1 MLRGVSLL
9 SFETISAYLP
19 AMPQFKFVAR
29 STKGGLVDGVLESPD
44 RASALREVEKTRGF
58 PIRVEPLGAAGAGNA
73 VGDAK
78 TGPAPSGAS
87 LAAAQAVQVMSYGQ
101 QHLFTEQLAL
111 LLGAG
116 MTLDEALSIL
126 VRRMKHPRLHGLAKG
141 LHQALVEGRSLSQ
154 ALRDYPKIFSPLYV
168 NMVAA
173 GEASGTLSDILKRLV
188 HYLAEVKNLRDRVQ
202 QALVYPAVL
211 VVVGILMVTVF
222 MTVMVPKL
230 LKFFTDTNQELPGA
244 TKLLMSVHSAFSHY
258 WWAGLLGAFG
268 ITALSRSWMATEQGA
283 RQWDAL
289 TWKIP
294 LYSSVIRH
302 RYYAQ
307 FARTLG
313 TLIENGV
320 TLLRALELIEDIAGN
335 SFVRDKIKLVQR
347 AVVDGTSL
355 SNALTQQALFPE
367 LFVDMLSV
375 GEQSGRLGQTLGNIA
390 DVYDRELDKQVK
402 LISTLIP
409 PIVMVGIAGVVGF
422 VVFGILSAV
431 FSMTKG
437 LRPGM

>member
-1 MLRGVSLL
+1 
-9 SFETISAYLP
+9 
-19 AMPQFKFVAR
+19 MPQFKFVAR
-29 STKGGLVDGVLESPD
+29 SAKGGLVDGILESSD
-44 RASALREVEKTRGF
+44 RAAALREVEKTRGF
-58 PIRVEPLGAAGAGNA
+58 PVRVELLATGAGSQPA
-73 VGDAK
+73 GDSK
-78 TGPAPSGAS
+78 SGPAPSSAS
-87 LAAAQAVQVMSYGQ
+87 VAAAQSVQVMSYGQ

-126 VRRMKHPRLHGLAKG
+126 VRRMKHPKLHGLAKG

-154 ALRDYPKIFSPLYV
+154 ALRDYPKIFSSLYV

-188 HYLAEVKNLRDRVQ
+188 QYLAEVKNLRDRVQ
-202 QALVYPAVL
+202 QALVYPAIL
-211 VVVGILMVTVF
+211 VVVGVVMIIVF
-222 MTVMVPKL
+222 MSVVVPQL
-230 LKFFTDTNQELPGA
+230 LNFFKDTNQDLPTA
-244 TKLLMSVHSAFSHY
+244 TKILMSTHRAFAHY
-258 WWAGLLGAFG
+258 WWAGALGIFGLL
-268 ITALSRSWMATEQGA
+268 ALFRSWVSSEQGA
-283 RQWDAL
+283 KQWDAL

-313 TLIENGV
+313 TLLANGV

-335 SFVRDKIKLVQR
+335 SFVREKMKLVQR
-347 AVVDGTSL
+347 AVVDGVSI
-355 SNALTQQALFPE
+355 SNALTQQKLFPE

-375 GEQSGRLGQTLGNIA
+375 GEQSGRLGETLVNIA

-402 LISTLIP
+402 LISTIIP
-409 PIVMVGIAGVVGF
+409 PAVMVAITVVVGF

-437 LRPGM
+437 LRPGT

>member
-1 MLRGVSLL
+1 
-9 SFETISAYLP
+9 
-19 AMPQFKFVAR
+19 MPQFKFVAR
-29 STKGGLVDGVLESPD
+29 STKGGLVDGILESPD

-58 PIRVEPLGAAGAGNA
+58 PIRVEAVSTAGAGNSP
-73 VGDAK
+73 GDAK
-78 TGPAPSGAS
+78 NGPAPSSAS

-126 VRRMKHPRLHGLAKG
+126 VRRMKHPRLHGLSKG

-244 TKLLMSVHSAFSHY
+244 TKLLMSVHSAITHY

-268 ITALSRSWMATEQGA
+268 VTALVRSWVSTEQGA

-313 TLIENGV
+313 TLLENGV

-335 SFVRDKIKLVQR
+335 AFVRDKMKLVQR

-355 SNALTQQALFPE
+355 SNALTQQSLFPE

-409 PIVMVGIAGVVGF
+409 PVVMVGIAGVVGF

-437 LRPGM
+437 LRPGA